1 MLWGNVLVIS
11 YFKLLVSMVT
21 HFWPKSNKC
30 SKMRSKCHI
39 SANLGVRV
47 SAFSEVKQFIKLKEI
62 TRNGVDQCIEIAP
75 NDLLI
80 L

>member
-1 MLWGNVLVIS
+1 
-11 YFKLLVSMVT
+11 MVT
-21 HFWPKSNKC
+21 HFRPKSNKC
-30 SKMRSKCHI
+30 SKMRSECHI
-39 SANLGVRV
+39 SANLGGRV
-47 SAFSEVKQFIKLKEI
+47 SVFSEMKQFIKIKEI

>member
-1 MLWGNVLVIS
+1 
-11 YFKLLVSMVT
+11 MVT
-21 HFWPKSNKC
+21 HFWPKCNKC
-30 SKMRSKCHI
+30 SKMRSKCCI

-47 SAFSEVKQFIKLKEI
+47 SVFSEVKQFTKLKEI
-62 TRNGVDQCIEIAP
+62 TRNGVDRCIEIAP

>member
-1 MLWGNVLVIS
+1 
-11 YFKLLVSMVT
+11 MVT
-21 HFWPKSNKC
+21 HFWPKCNKC

-39 SANLGVRV
+39 SPNLGDRV
-47 SAFSEVKQFIKLKEI
+47 SVFSEVKQFTKLKEI
-62 TRNGVDQCIEIAP
+62 ARNGVDQCIEIAP